1 MLMGDIL
8 PHLKRE
14 IRTAL
19 GAGFKTVLDFDSV
32 VRVP

>member
-14 IRTAL
+14 IHMAR
-19 GAGFKTVLDFDSV
+19 GAVFKTVLDFDSV